1 MPSEAELAG
10 RIGLAIRFSGLVG
23 LEREMTGQTAGLR
36 THISVALGA
45 ALFAMVSAYGV
56 QTFEGGAADT
66 NVRIDVTRVAS
77 TIVTGVGF
85 LGGGA
90 ILKYGAN
97 VRGLTTAGSLWV
109 VAAIGVAVALGLY
122 FLSTITTIA
131 LLISLAGLRAP
142 RRWIRSNFRVG
153 KRLVVLHLR
162 GAGAVPE
169 VVTAV
174 HQLEGVEVRSLS
186 IDRDDDETVIEADL
200 RASSET
206 VLEERLA
213 ELAVLEGVTEIDDG
227 G

>member
-10 RIGLAIRFSGLVG
+10 RIGLAILFSGLVG

-45 ALFAMVSAYGV
+45 ALFAMVSAYGF

-174 HQLEGVEVRSLS
+174 HQLDGVEVRSLS